1 MTTQI
6 EDDEMCDELT
16 EYLSSVDNTDDSI
29 AGAAKIT
36 HMQTGEGVWQPDD
49 GEGLDD
55 DPNEYRVECS
65 CGEEFGSWGTATRH
79 VEEE

>member
-16 EYLSSVDNTDDSI
+16 EYLSAADNTDDSI

-36 HMQTGEGVWQPDD
+36 HTQIDKGVWQPDD

-55 DPNEYRVECS
+55 DPDEYRAECS
-65 CGEEFGSWGTATRH
+65 CGAEFGTWGSATQH
-79 VEEE
+79 VAEQ